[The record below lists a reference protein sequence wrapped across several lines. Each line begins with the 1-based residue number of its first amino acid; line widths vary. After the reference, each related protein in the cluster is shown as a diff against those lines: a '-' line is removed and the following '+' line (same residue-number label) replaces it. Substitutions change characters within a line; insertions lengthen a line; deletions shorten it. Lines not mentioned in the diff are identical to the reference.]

1 MEKDNTE
8 RLKAAKELNDVRKL
22 IDEIEGIWNAPIFDM
37 NRAKVIIQEVN
48 RNHFENVVLYNLVTY
63 RPRTNSSNAGSGISI
78 DTATQGQL
86 QEDLRWKHFYLNAKL
101 CGKAAEEIAKEWTG
115 QNR

>member
-8 RLKAAKELNDVRKL
+8 GLKAAKELNDIRKL
-22 IDEIEGIWNAPIFDM
+22 IDEIEGVWNAPMFDM

-48 RNHFENVVLYNLVTY
+48 RNHFENVMLYNLVTY

-78 DTATQGQL
+78 DIATQGQL

-101 CGKAAEEIAKEWTG
+101 VGKSVEEIIQEW
-115 QNR
+115 NNNIR

>member
-8 RLKAAKELNDVRKL
+8 GLKAAKELNDIRKL
-22 IDEIEGIWNAPIFDM
+22 IDEIEGVWNAPRFDKK
-37 NRAKVIIQEVN
+37 RAKEIIQEVN
-48 RNHFENVVLYNLVTY
+48 WNHFENVLLYNLATY

-78 DTATQGQL
+78 DTATQSQL